1 MASMYQ
7 TAAMTSCC
15 SLANLTLAS
24 TTPDADGKRM
34 WSVDG
39 SRWARWKE
47 ALAEVGC
54 SAGLEGQ
61 DPRARSPG
69 VINWYNMSV
78 CGPRALCMPYNPV
91 AANTTSWAFTC
102 ACTFGEAVDPTSPPA
117 DGVWN
122 PSTLCTTLNASGWFA
137 MITYC
142 VNTIFYLGVLVY
154 AIDTFVR
161 LRMRSSKGCCAQ
173 KLTFEVAGNIL
184 QFALL
189 ATSWSMV
196 VAEWGM
202 RRAGID
208 HHPLEEIKSYF
219 YAPLIPVAVIN
230 ALVVA
235 VTCTI
240 RCEASVVPQYRTHN
254 NLHMLPSNQSGTAWF
269 STHIRSLVSPSR
281 HFHKPHTPQPQ
292 GPMWPQMRKHSVR

>member
-1 MASMYQ
+1 MATRYQ

-15 SLANLTLAS
+15 SLANLTLESA
-24 TTPDADGKRM
+24 TPGADGKRM

-117 DGVWN
+117 DGVWD
-122 PSTLCTTLNASGWFA
+122 PTELCTTLNANGWFSLILSCA
-137 MITYC
+137 QAA
-142 VNTIFYLGVLVY
+142 FYMFVLFY
-154 AIDTFVR
+154 AINTFVR
-161 LRMRSSKGCCAQ
+161 LRKHSSKGCCAQ
-173 KLTFEVAGNIL
+173 KLTFEVAGLIL
-184 QFALL
+184 QYAVFSV
-189 ATSWSMV
+189 TSSLN
-196 VAEWGM
+196 VAHWWM
-202 RRAGID
+202 MRAGVD
-208 HHPLEEIKSYF
+208 HHPLQTVQTLLF
-219 YAPLIPVAVIN
+219 TPIPVVASIN
-230 ALVVA
+230 ILIVA
-235 VTCTI
+235 VTCT
-240 RCEASVVPQYRTHN
+240 SPTSNVP
-254 NLHMLPSNQSGTAWF
+254 
-269 STHIRSLVSPSR
+269 SLIPPQITM
-281 HFHKPHTPQPQ
+281 HK
-292 GPMWPQMRKHSVR
+292 